1 MWYTDVINICGCIF
15 CDVTTTTYIYPSVH
29 SSSIVLYFAVKL
41 KLYNSTC
48 SRVHDLALNL
58 GVKILSLAL
67 LVLIS

>member
-1 MWYTDVINICGCIF
+1 MLSIF
-15 CDVTTTTYIYPSVH
+15 VVAYFVMSLPLPIYPSVH